1 MVAALVAAGASA
13 VAVTDA
19 TSQDPVGKNPAS
31 IAASNGHRGL
41 AGYLSEVALTS
52 HLSLLTLE
60 ESEISK
66 GSAAVEAEMAMESI
80 AERTE
85 NIPVGEVEDEL
96 SLKDSLAAA
105 RNAAQA
111 AARIQAAF
119 RAHSFRKNRLR
130 ELMSYDENGWTLE
143 DIHGLSASMKFQWAF
158 HKLHNVK
165 LNKAALSIQKKYRGW
180 KRRRDFLTFRK
191 NVVKIQVSPPS
202 QRHGCNPYMMIY
214 GTCVENLEAGVF

>member
-66 GSAAVEAEMAMESI
+66 GYAAVEAEMAIESI

-119 RAHSFRKNRLR
+119 RAHSFRKKRLR
-130 ELMSYDENGWTLE
+130 ELMSYDENGWTPG
-143 DIHGLSASMKFQWAF
+143 DICGLSAAVKFQWAF

-202 QRHGCNPYMMIY
+202 QRQM
-214 GTCVENLEAGVF
+214 

>member
-19 TSQDPVGKNPAS
+19 TPQDPVGKNPAS
-31 IAASNGHRGL
+31 IAASNEHRGL

-66 GSAAVEAEMAMESI
+66 GSAAVEAERAMENI

-85 NIPVGEVEDEL
+85 NIPVGEVEDQL
-96 SLKDSLAAA
+96 SLKDSLAAV

-119 RAHSFRKNRLR
+119 RAYSFRKKRLR
-130 ELMSYDENGWTLE
+130 ALMSYDEHGWTLE
-143 DIHGLSASMKFQWAF
+143 DIHGLSAAMKFQWAF
-158 HKLHNVK
+158 HRLHNVK
-165 LNKAALSIQKKYRGW
+165 LNKAALSIQRKYRGW
-180 KRRRDFLTFRK
+180 KRRREFLTLRK
-191 NVVKIQVSPPS
+191 QVMKIQVSSPS
-202 QRHGCNPYMMIY
+202 
-214 GTCVENLEAGVF
+214 

>member
-66 GSAAVEAEMAMESI
+66 GYAAVEAERAIESI

-85 NIPVGEVEDEL
+85 NIPVGEVEDKL

-119 RAHSFRKNRLR
+119 RAHSFKKKRLR
-130 ELMSYDENGWTLE
+130 ELMSYDENGWTPG
-143 DIHGLSASMKFQWAF
+143 DIRGLSAAVKFQWAF

-202 QRHGCNPYMMIY
+202 QRQM
-214 GTCVENLEAGVF
+214 